1 MNMNLHS
8 DVIQNKN
15 YTYSICAELQKHSQE
30 YRVLA
35 TLRYLLPQQYEMIT
49 AGESPDLQDIKN
61 SIGIE
66 VTAAVREND
75 MKVSRI
81 FSGLRQQNDEKKAEK
96 RIKKIES
103 CGYSLVPIR
112 GEKISV
118 ITSGTSNEE
127 KIFLQESVRKK
138 KQKFEQYRSKFRT
151 LGLAIVLLEIPTT
164 EAEDCCIDWINE
176 ELQKDQD
183 SIDFMYVIS
192 HRFCIYYDVR
202 MVRSGKWTISNEE
215 NRSLCTIARMTAEG
229 ELSLDDQEW
238 T

>member
-1 MNMNLHS
+1 MNLHS

-15 YTYSICAELQKHSQE
+15 YTYPICAELQKHSQE

-35 TLRYLLPQQYEMIT
+35 TLRYLLPQQYAMMT
-49 AGESPDLQDIKN
+49 AGESPDLQDKKN

-81 FSGLRQQNDEKKAEK
+81 FSGLCQENDAQKAEK

-103 CGYSLVPIR
+103 CGYSLVPIY

-118 ITSGTSNEE
+118 IASGTSNEE
-127 KIFLQESVRKK
+127 KVFLQESVRKK

-151 LGLAIVLLEIPTT
+151 LGLAIVLPEIPTT
-164 EAEDCCIDWINE
+164 EAEDCCIAWIYE
-176 ELQKDQD
+176 EFQKDQN
-183 SIDFMYVIS
+183 SIDFAYVLS

-202 MVRSGKWTISNEE
+202 MVRYEKWTISNED
-215 NRSLCTIARMTAEG
+215 NCSLCTIARMTAEG
-229 ELSLDDQEW
+229 ELSLNDQEW
-238 T
+238 N